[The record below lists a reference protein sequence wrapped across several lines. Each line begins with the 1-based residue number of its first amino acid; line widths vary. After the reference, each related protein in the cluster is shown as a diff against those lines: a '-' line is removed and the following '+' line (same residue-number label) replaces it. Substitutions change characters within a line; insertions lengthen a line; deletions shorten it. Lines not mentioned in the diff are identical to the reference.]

1 MNIFTEQRMGTPI
14 TEDERF
20 AISTELN
27 NLEAL
32 YHDEAWIAKEVAAC
46 TDLMGSWDRDLVLLC
61 LEYDINMLRRTLETG
76 IVTEH

>member
-14 TEDERF
+14 TEEERL
-20 AISTELN
+20 AIYTELR

-46 TDLMGSWDRDLVLLC
+46 TELMGNWDRDLVLLC
-61 LEYDINMLRRTLETG
+61 LDHDINMLRRTLITG

>member
-14 TEDERF
+14 TEEERL
-20 AISTELN
+20 AIYTELR

-32 YHDEAWIAKEVAAC
+32 YHDETWIAKEVAAC
-46 TDLMGSWDRDLVLLC
+46 TELMGSWDRDLVLLC
-61 LEYDINMLRRTLETG
+61 LDHDINMLRNTLITG